1 MPRSPEAPEDDF
13 RPRDHPVEDDIAFQ
27 RKAWKVERVGWACL
41 LVLVVLALLG
51 LFSNGPLSDRR
62 LTTPDGTLQVDD
74 QRFLRQGGRSPLRLA
89 LQGEPGATLQV
100 VLEAPFLDTHR
111 IEALEPH
118 PLESGSAQGGLR
130 LAVRADRDGR
140 ATLHFSLRP
149 DRTGATHLTIRFGE
163 HRLRLWQFIYP

>member
-41 LVLVVLALLG
+41 LVLVVFALLG

-100 VLEAPFLDTHR
+100 VLERRSWIPTGSRRLNRTRWNRVAHKVGCAWR
-111 IEALEPH
+111 CALTGTAAQPCT
-118 PLESGSAQGGLR
+118 SAC
-130 LAVRADRDGR
+130 
-140 ATLHFSLRP
+140 
-149 DRTGATHLTIRFGE
+149 DRTGRERPT
-163 HRLRLWQFIYP
+163 